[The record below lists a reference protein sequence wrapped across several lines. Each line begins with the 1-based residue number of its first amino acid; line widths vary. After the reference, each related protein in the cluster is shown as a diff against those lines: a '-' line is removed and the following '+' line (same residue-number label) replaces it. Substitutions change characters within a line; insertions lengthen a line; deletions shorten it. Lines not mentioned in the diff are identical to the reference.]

1 MKAIFKLAAVGV
13 LAFLASCSADKQMA
27 RTENQWINLSSA
39 PTVEAPKASK
49 PVEISQNPV
58 VETAAVATVEES
70 KVEAVSTPVVE
81 KKSNFKKQVAAVKA
95 VASTIKSTP
104 KALAQVKQ
112 LKKFATESN
121 STLSAT
127 PSADVPTWLL
137 FVLCF
142 IFPAIAVG
150 LATDWDITKTII
162 ALVLSALFWIPGIIY
177 ALIVVSQNV

>member
-58 VETAAVATVEES
+58 VESAAVVAVEES
-70 KVEAVSTPVVE
+70 KVEVVSAPVVE

-112 LKKFATESN
+112 LKNFTSEAVKTN
-121 STLSAT
+121 NI
-127 PSADVPTWLL
+127 PSDIPTWALYL
-137 FVLCF
+137 LCF
-142 IFPAIAVG
+142 VIPFLAVG
-150 LATDWDITKTII
+150 LATDWDAKKTII
-162 ALVLSALFWIPGIIY
+162 AFVLSLFFWIPGIIY
-177 ALIVVSQNV
+177 AIIVVSQNV